1 MSFFLNWEWKH
12 DALWLLNP
20 TLSTSASLALSCS
33 SGGCSTS
40 SATHIV
46 MLCNLSWAENVI
58 YSVQRALMLLL
69 MCNEYEG
76 SGELELLFSFGAL
89 ALVMRLLV
97 QMGVGGAERWQSCRY
112 VECVCVCLCMFGRGG
127 GEGYMHAWVDCPE
140 GLISK
145 QQGRD

>member
-1 MSFFLNWEWKH
+1 
-12 DALWLLNP
+12 
-20 TLSTSASLALSCS
+20 
-33 SGGCSTS
+33 
-40 SATHIV
+40 